1 MDLICPICGSK
12 LNTFGKSLVCAGH
25 HCFDIARQGYVNL
38 LTVQQK
44 HSLHPGDTRE
54 QVLSRRSFLEA
65 GYYAPIAEALVVTSK
80 EVMATSK
87 ELDVI
92 SNELTSSL
100 NSKEVKA
107 ISNELTSVPNSKEVR
122 TISNELTSVPNSKE
136 VSITSKELTVTSNE
150 VRFSGELLDVGCGE
164 GYYSA
169 RLAEALGFHLTG
181 MDISR
186 EAVRCAAGKYKNG
199 LWLCA
204 TASHI
209 PVADHSCRLLT
220 SLFALTMPEEFRRV
234 LRPDGYFLQVLA
246 AEDHLLGL
254 KSIIYDQLI
263 EKPKD
268 TVPDV
273 PGFTLVKSVPIRFT
287 FTVEGEQVENLL
299 SMTPHVFRIGKDGAR
314 RLRETKS
321 LTDTASCVLNVFRP
335 Q

>member
-12 LNTFGKSLVCAGH
+12 LNRLDKSLVCAGH

-54 QVLSRRSFLEA
+54 QVLSRRAFLEA
-65 GYYAPIAEALVVTSK
+65 GYYAPIAEALII
-80 EVMATSK
+80 TSK
-87 ELDVI
+87 ELMVNLKEISVTSNEVKVI
-92 SNELTSSL
+92 SNELIS
-100 NSKEVKA
+100 NSKE
-107 ISNELTSVPNSKEVR
+107 
-122 TISNELTSVPNSKE
+122 
-136 VSITSKELTVTSNE
+136 ITTP
-150 VRFSGELLDVGCGE
+150 GELLDVGCGE

-169 RLAEALGFHLTG
+169 RLAGALGLHLTG

-209 PVADHSCRLLT
+209 PVADHSCDLLT

-234 LRPDGYFLQVLA
+234 LRPEGYFLQVLA

-254 KSIIYDQLI
+254 KSIIYDHLI

-273 PGFTLVKSVPIRFT
+273 PGFTLVKSVPIRFP

-299 SMTPHVFRIGKDGAR
+299 SMTPHVFRIGHDGAQ
-314 RLRETKS
+314 RLRETKT

-335 Q
+335 VGNL

>member
-1 MDLICPICGSK
+1 M
-12 LNTFGKSLVCAGH
+12 
-25 HCFDIARQGYVNL
+25 R
-38 LTVQQK
+38 
-44 HSLHPGDTRE
+44 
-54 QVLSRRSFLEA
+54 
-65 GYYAPIAEALVVTSK
+65 
-80 EVMATSK
+80 
-87 ELDVI
+87 
-92 SNELTSSL
+92 
-100 NSKEVKA
+100 
-107 ISNELTSVPNSKEVR
+107 
-122 TISNELTSVPNSKE
+122 
-136 VSITSKELTVTSNE
+136 
-150 VRFSGELLDVGCGE
+150 
-164 GYYSA
+164 
-169 RLAEALGFHLTG
+169 LTG

-220 SLFALTMPEEFRRV
+220 SLFALTMPEEFKRV
-234 LRPDGYFLQVLA
+234 LRPEGYFFQVLA

-254 KSIIYDQLI
+254 KSIIYDHLI

-299 SMTPHVFRIGKDGAR
+299 SMTPHVFRIGKDGAQ
-314 RLRETKS
+314 RLRETES

-335 Q
+335 VGNL

>member
-12 LNTFGKSLVCAGH
+12 LNTLNKSLVCAGH

-54 QVLSRRSFLEA
+54 QVLSRRAFLEA
-65 GYYAPIAEALVVTSK
+65 GYYAPIAEALIAVAKELTVNLKEISVTSN
-80 EVMATSK
+80 EVK
-87 ELDVI
+87 VI
-92 SNELTSSL
+92 SNELIS
-100 NSKEVKA
+100 NSKE
-107 ISNELTSVPNSKEVR
+107 
-122 TISNELTSVPNSKE
+122 
-136 VSITSKELTVTSNE
+136 ITTP
-150 VRFSGELLDVGCGE
+150 GELLDVGCGE

-169 RLAEALGFHLTG
+169 RLAGALGMHLTG

-209 PVADHSCRLLT
+209 PVADHSCDLLT

-254 KSIIYDQLI
+254 KSIIYDHLI

-268 TVPDV
+268 TVLDV

-299 SMTPHVFRIGKDGAR
+299 SMTPHVFRIGKDGAQ

>member
-1 MDLICPICGSK
+1 M
-12 LNTFGKSLVCAGH
+12 
-25 HCFDIARQGYVNL
+25 
-38 LTVQQK
+38 
-44 HSLHPGDTRE
+44 
-54 QVLSRRSFLEA
+54 
-65 GYYAPIAEALVVTSK
+65 
-80 EVMATSK
+80 
-87 ELDVI
+87 
-92 SNELTSSL
+92 
-100 NSKEVKA
+100 
-107 ISNELTSVPNSKEVR
+107 
-122 TISNELTSVPNSKE
+122 
-136 VSITSKELTVTSNE
+136 
-150 VRFSGELLDVGCGE
+150 
-164 GYYSA
+164 
-169 RLAEALGFHLTG
+169 HLTG

-220 SLFALTMPEEFRRV
+220 SLFALTMPEEFKRV
-234 LRPDGYFLQVLA
+234 LQPEGYFFQVLA

-254 KSIIYDQLI
+254 KSIIYDHLI

-299 SMTPHVFRIGKDGAR
+299 FMTPHVFRIGKDGAQ
-314 RLRETKS
+314 RLRETRS